1 MAGMCSWRMGSS
13 RPCRGPPS
21 PHAHNISC
29 VQLAGSL
36 GPFPSEMS
44 QYEPINSFMGS
55 RVFPSGASIDSL
67 SAYQMADDRPTGL

>member
-21 PHAHNISC
+21 PHAHSISC
-29 VQLAGSL
+29 VQMAGSL

-55 RVFPSGASIDSL
+55 RV
-67 SAYQMADDRPTGL
+67 